1 MRLTGMK
8 ILQVLPELDQGGVER
23 GTVEIAGALAAAA
36 IPSAVASAGGRLA
49 AELKAMGVEHFT
61 LPLASKN
68 PFVIFSNARKLS
80 RIVKDGGFTLMH
92 VRSRAPAWSVKK
104 ASRISG
110 VPFVS
115 TWHGLYGTDPKFLKL
130 PYNRVMLSGRG
141 TISVSDCVRKHILE
155 TYGADPK
162 RVTTIHRGAD
172 VERFHPSAVSAETV
186 TSAKES
192 LGIDPQ
198 VPVVSLPGRL
208 TSLKG
213 QHILLEAA
221 SLMKTRSF
229 ALLFV
234 GSDQGRVEY
243 SQRLKTMAAELKGVK
258 TVFLDHSSQMPLI
271 YAMSDVVVSA
281 SYSHPEAF
289 GRVITE
295 AQAMGRIVVASAHG
309 GACETVSDG
318 MTGFLVPPGDPAALA
333 ATLDRALGL
342 SNEERARIG
351 TAAVKSVVENFSISR
366 MCSKT
371 IEYYKEIHDERK

>member
-23 GTVEIAGALAAAA
+23 GTVEIAGALAAAG

-68 PFVIFSNARKLS
+68 PFVIFSNARKLA

-141 TISVSDCVRKHILE
+141 TIAVSDCVRKHILE

-186 TSAKES
+186 KSTKES

-198 VPVVSLPGRL
+198 VSVVSLPGRL

-243 SQRLKTMAAELKGVK
+243 SQRLKAMAAELKGIK

-318 MTGFLVPPGDPAALA
+318 ITGFLVPPGDPAALA

-351 TAAVKSVVENFSISR
+351 TAAVKSAVENFSISK

-371 IEYYKEIHDERK
+371 IEYYKGIHDERK

>member
-23 GTVEIAGALAAAA
+23 GTVEIAGALAAAG

-68 PFVIFSNARKLS
+68 PFVIFSNARKLA

-141 TISVSDCVRKHILE
+141 TIAVSDCVRKHILE

-186 TSAKES
+186 KSTKES

-243 SQRLKTMAAELKGVK
+243 SQRLKAMAAELKGIK

-366 MCSKT
+366 MW
-371 IEYYKEIHDERK
+371 IPR

>member
-1 MRLTGMK
+1 MHLPGMK

-23 GTVEIAGALAAAA
+23 GTVEIAAALAAAG
-36 IPSAVASAGGRLA
+36 IPSAVASAGGRLVK
-49 AELKAMGVEHFT
+49 ELQAMGVEHFT

-68 PFVIFSNARKLS
+68 PFVIFSNARKLA

-92 VRSRAPAWSVKK
+92 VRSRAPAWSVRK

-115 TWHGLYGTDPKFLKL
+115 TWHGLYGTDPKFLKI

-141 TISVSDCVRKHILE
+141 TIAVSDCVRKHVLK

-172 VERFHPSAVSAETV
+172 VERFNPSSVSSDVVAERK
-186 TSAKES
+186 AE

-198 VPVVSLPGRL
+198 VPVISLPGRL

-221 SLMKTRSF
+221 SMMKARPF

-243 SQRLKTMAAELKGVK
+243 SSRLKTMAAELQGIK
-258 TVFLDHSSQMPLI
+258 TVFLDHSSEMPLI

-309 GACETVSDG
+309 GACETVADG
-318 MTGFLVPPGDPAALA
+318 ETGFLVPPGDPAALA
-333 ATLDRALGL
+333 AALDRVLGL
-342 SNEERARIG
+342 SPEEKARI
-351 TAAVKSVVENFSISR
+351 AASAVKSVVENFSIAK

-371 IEYYKEIHDERK
+371 IEYYKEIHDERR

>member
-1 MRLTGMK
+1 MK

-23 GTVEIAGALAAAA
+23 GTVEIAGALAAAG

-68 PFVIFSNARKLS
+68 PFVIFSNARKLA

-141 TISVSDCVRKHILE
+141 TIAVSDCVRKHILE

-162 RVTTIHRGAD
+162 CVTTIHRGAD

-318 MTGFLVPPGDPAALA
+318 MTGFLVPPGDPAVLA

-342 SNEERARIG
+342 STEERARIS
-351 TAAVKSVVENFSISR
+351 TAAVKSAVENFSISK

>member
-1 MRLTGMK
+1 MK

-23 GTVEIAGALAAAA
+23 GTVEIAAALAAAG
-36 IPSAVASAGGRLA
+36 IPNAVASAGGRLVA
-49 AELKAMGVEHFT
+49 QIEAMGVRHYM

-68 PFVIFSNARKLS
+68 PFVILSNARKLA
-80 RIVKDGGFTLMH
+80 RIVKEGGFTLMH
-92 VRSRAPAWSVKK
+92 VRSRAPAWSVRK

-110 VPFVS
+110 VPFVA
-115 TWHGLYGTDPKFLKL
+115 TWHGLYGTDPRFLKI
-130 PYNRVMLSGRG
+130 PYNRVMLSGSG
-141 TISVSDCVRKHILE
+141 TIAVSDCVRRHVLE
-155 TYGADPK
+155 EYGADPE

-172 VERFHPSAVSAETV
+172 VERFHPSAVPSKAVAQKKAE
-186 TSAKES
+186 

-198 VPVVSLPGRL
+198 VPVISLPGRL

-221 SLMKTRSF
+221 SMMKSRPF

-243 SQRLKTMAAELKGVK
+243 SQRLKTMAAELQGIK
-258 TVFLDHSSQMPLI
+258 TVFLEHSSEMPLV

-295 AQAMGRIVVASAHG
+295 AQAMGRLVVASAHG
-309 GACETVSDG
+309 GACETVADG
-318 MTGFLVPPGDPAALA
+318 VTGFLVPPGDSAALA
-333 ATLDRALGL
+333 AALDRVLGL
-342 SNEERARIG
+342 SAAEKARIG
-351 TAAVKSVVENFSISR
+351 EASVKSVAENFSISR

-371 IEYYKEIHDERK
+371 IEYYKEILDER

>member
-23 GTVEIAGALAAAA
+23 GTVEIAGALAAAG

-68 PFVIFSNARKLS
+68 PFVIFSNARKLA

-141 TISVSDCVRKHILE
+141 TIAVSDCVRKHILE

-186 TSAKES
+186 MSAKES

-243 SQRLKTMAAELKGVK
+243 SQRLKAMAAELKGVK

-309 GACETVSDG
+309 GACETVLDG

>member
-68 PFVIFSNARKLS
+68 PFVIFSNARKLA

-221 SLMKTRSF
+221 SLMKTRSY
-229 ALLFV
+229 ALLVV